1 MFVASLPFPTEI
13 VIFRLLECI
22 FFSAGK
28 MAANEQR
35 PRACCRFICMADD
48 SVAIPQMEKIFVLA
62 AVLSQVHGS
71 WSSSGFRIPDSG
83 EDLKKKATAAGKTTS
98 WMSVMAPDGHK
109 LRIFVFFFD
118 QQTDRCVDA
127 FAFHL
132 WSLLLRIQSLHNNKK
147 KEPTAETRR
156 KEEKIVECRQ
166 VLMLSDTDV
175 QTFFFFQKK
184 NYRGV
189 QWKGSYL

>member
-1 MFVASLPFPTEI
+1 MVT
-13 VIFRLLECI
+13 
-22 FFSAGK
+22 
-28 MAANEQR
+28 
-35 PRACCRFICMADD
+35 
-48 SVAIPQMEKIFVLA
+48 
-62 AVLSQVHGS
+62 
-71 WSSSGFRIPDSG
+71 SSGF
-83 EDLKKKATAAGKTTS
+83 
-98 WMSVMAPDGHK
+98 
-109 LRIFVFFFD
+109 FYFFFFD

-175 QTFFFFQKK
+175 QTFFFSKKKLQGGSMEGELPVNQEMSGCVGPDGRTKKKQNFKK
-184 NYRGV
+184 NFFDLLGRLLTFWVISSPFCGFFSE
-189 QWKGSYL
+189 KLNR